1 MTHDQQPAPLRVSRV
16 FRAKPEAVFQAW
28 SSGDR
33 VSRWFCP
40 EGFSIPQARVE
51 MRVGGVFEV
60 CMRAPNGVEHWTR
73 GVFTEV
79 VPATRLVL
87 DLSVTDAAGHRLFRA
102 LTEVD
107 FVEVPEGTRMDVVQ
121 TYRFEDP
128 RVAAGMVEGAPAGWR
143 QTLDKLE
150 AVLASSRGGE
160 TAHS

>member
-16 FRAKPEAVFQAW
+16 FRASPEAVFQAW

-40 EGFSIPQARVE
+40 DGFSVPQAKVE
-51 MRVGGVFEV
+51 MRVGGAFEV

-87 DLSVTDAAGHRLFRA
+87 DR
-102 LTEVD
+102 
-107 FVEVPEGTRMDVVQ
+107 
-121 TYRFEDP
+121 
-128 RVAAGMVEGAPAGWR
+128 
-143 QTLDKLE
+143 
-150 AVLASSRGGE
+150 ASS
-160 TAHS
+160 

>member
-1 MTHDQQPAPLRVSRV
+1 MTHDGQPAPVRVSRV
-16 FRAKPEAVFQAW
+16 FRASPEAVFRAW

-33 VSRWFCP
+33 VRRWF
-40 EGFSIPQARVE
+40 
-51 MRVGGVFEV
+51 

-107 FVEVPEGTRMDVVQ
+107 VVAVPEGTRMDVVQ
-121 TYRFEDP
+121 TYRFDDP
-128 RVAAGMVEGAPAGWR
+128 RVAAGMVEGAPTGWR

-150 AVLASSRGGE
+150 AMLTSKRGE
-160 TAHS
+160 MARS